1 MESLLFWKLF
11 GLFFCVLYAAIF
23 AAFLY
28 DDMSRRQ
35 RISWGVVASLYL
47 LVGAGA
53 AVATS

>member
-11 GLFFCVLYAAIF
+11 GFFFCVLHAAIF
-23 AAFLY
+23 AAFLH
-28 DDMSRRQ
+28 DDLSRRQ
-35 RISWGVVASLYL
+35 RVVWSVVALLYL

>member
-1 MESLLFWKLF
+1 MESLLFWKLLGF
-11 GLFFCVLYAAIF
+11 LLCALYAATF
-23 AAFLY
+23 AVFLY

-35 RISWGVVASLYL
+35 RLSWAVVALLYL

>member
-1 MESLLFWKLF
+1 
-11 GLFFCVLYAAIF
+11 V
-23 AAFLY
+23 FLY

-35 RISWGVVASLYL
+35 RLSWAVVALLYL

>member
-11 GLFFCVLYAAIF
+11 GFFLCALYAATF

-35 RISWGVVASLYL
+35 RLSWAVVALLYM

>member
-11 GLFFCVLYAAIF
+11 GFFLCALYAATF

-35 RISWGVVASLYL
+35 RLSWAVVALLYL